1 MGDSTHASQRKDSLM
16 RKEEENDAKK
26 EIKQDRS
33 WNNDDRSREDV
44 QEEMDEFKEKP
55 SSITNDPIEH
65 TNASCD
71 EDEDDDWVVDVS
83 PNGHSLCSLN
93 SYIGESPRISH
104 MKDLYVYDNTF
115 TILPRSI
122 SRLNNLKT
130 LKIFSNEVRLLP
142 DEIGNIIQLEH
153 LQMKVC
159 SSGLGTLPP
168 LSKLNSLKTLELHQT
183 PFRPSVS
190 SIPAEISKL
199 QLLTRLSI
207 CNFAIS

>member
-1 MGDSTHASQRKDSLM
+1 MDDSNSASQKKDLLM
-16 RKEEENDAKK
+16 RKNEDNVATK
-26 EIKQDRS
+26 EIKQNRS
-33 WNNDDRSREDV
+33 WEDDHSREDV
-44 QEEMDEFKEKP
+44 QEEMDESKEKP
-55 SSITNDPIEH
+55 ESNPSNQNEGTNSIL
-65 TNASCD
+65 D
-71 EDEDDDWVVDVS
+71 EDVGDDWVVDVS
-83 PNGHSLCSLN
+83 PNGHSISSLN
-93 SYIGESPRISH
+93 SYIGGSSRVSH

-142 DEIGNIIQLEH
+142 DEIGNIIHLEH

-159 SSGLGTLPP
+159 TSGLGNLPS

-183 PFRPSVS
+183 PFRPSVL
-190 SIPAEISKL
+190 SIPPEISKL
-199 QLLTRLSI
+199 QLLTRLAI